1 MEAEVYPQ
9 VMRVDMKSSFGSYF
23 TVIERFASSDE
34 YIKYCD
40 NQLWSGYKVIGT
52 RPYEL
57 KPKQDESAEIS
68 SL

>member
-1 MEAEVYPQ
+1 MEAEFYPQ
-9 VMRVDMKSSFGSYF
+9 VMRVDLKSNYGSYF
-23 TVIERFASSDE
+23 TVIERFASSEE

-52 RPYEL
+52 TPYDL
-57 KPKQDESAEIS
+57 KPKQNESTEIN

>member
-9 VMRVDMKSSFGSYF
+9 VMRVDMKSIFGSYF

-40 NQLWSGYKVIGT
+40 NQLLSGYKVIGT

-57 KPKQDESAEIS
+57 KPKQDESTEIN